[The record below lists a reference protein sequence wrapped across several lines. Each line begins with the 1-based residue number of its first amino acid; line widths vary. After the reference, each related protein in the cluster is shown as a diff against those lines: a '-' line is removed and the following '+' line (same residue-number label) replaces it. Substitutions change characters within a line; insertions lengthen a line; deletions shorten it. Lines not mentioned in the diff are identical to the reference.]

1 MVSVDIGEVEWT
13 GSDIGRDWN
22 GDRVWKGF
30 AFSVRWRVG
39 STGVEVLKRVLMKG
53 PFRSFAF
60 DRQSCCGRIGP

>member
-30 AFSVRWRVG
+30 AFSVRWKVG
-39 STGVEVLKRVLMKG
+39 STGVEACVDEG
-53 PFRSFAF
+53 SIQNFAF